1 MTTNGPRFADIFL
14 KTEIKAN
21 NNEPISLAVD
31 IEYSR
36 DTEISMIRTINGI
49 QNRLKEQIK
58 LFLEAPDTVKTYFVE
73 KYTNGTVCAVN

>member
-1 MTTNGPRFADIFL
+1 LTTNGPRFADIFL

-49 QNRLKEQIK
+49 QNRLKE
-58 LFLEAPDTVKTYFVE
+58 
-73 KYTNGTVCAVN
+73 